1 MSADTFDYVQAQPFF
16 LSGGG
21 AVSGATSVV
30 LKSMTG
36 IDGALLTMANFGG
49 VQGFGT
55 IEPGSGTQEEQIVFT
70 GITQNSNGTATLT
83 GVKSVLFITP
93 YTQTSGLAKTHAGST
108 SFVISNT
115 SGFYDALSGKAN
127 DETIT
132 GVWTFPS
139 ADPSRAGIGSDT
151 DTAVATAFVTL
162 GQLSRQAISGASNA
176 ATTVKGIVQLS
187 TQAQTDARTTT
198 GSTGALLAITPDVVR
213 STLLSDYV
221 ADTGAADA
229 YAIAPTPTITAY
241 AVGQRFT
248 FKVKTTNTTT
258 STLVVNALS
267 ATAIFKRDGTVP
279 LVAGDLVAG
288 QVVEVVKAPNGFQLI
303 VPTASVDAFDY
314 QSFTGSG
321 TWTKPSNLPVN
332 AQVFVQIWGGGG
344 GGGSA
349 TSSGNGTA
357 SGGGGGGAY
366 KEITLR
372 ASDCSATETVTI
384 GAGGAADTVGGN
396 TTFGTHATAY
406 GGGGGTAATNA
417 QVVGGAGGGGSKAV
431 GSSPAASS
439 VPGAGGG
446 YLGGAVVSNAA
457 GADGMGGGGGGSG
470 TNGGST
476 GNGGGSVDG
485 GGGGGS
491 GNITTAAGTGGG
503 SIRGGGGGGGGQN
516 SSTSSGGA
524 SEIYGGVG
532 GAGGGNAAGSV
543 GTAPGGGGGGAG
555 RATTS
560 TSAGGAGAR
569 GECRVWTFL

>member
-1 MSADTFDYVQAQPFF
+1 MADNFKFF
-16 LSGGG
+16 QTDPYALAGGG
-21 AVSGATSVV
+21 AVAGATSVI
-30 LKSMTG
+30 LKSMTD
-36 IDGALLTMANFGG
+36 IDGTLVTMTAFFGTK
-49 VQGFGT
+49 GFAT
-55 IEPGSGTQEEQIVFT
+55 IEPGNGANEEQIVFT

-83 GVKSVLFITP
+83 GVSSVTFASP
-93 YTQTSGLAKTHAGST
+93 YTETSGLLKTHAGST
-108 SFVISNT
+108 SLVISNT
-115 SGFYDALSGKAN
+115 SGFYNSLSGKDD

-132 GVWTFPS
+132 GKWTFPS
-139 ADPSRAGIGSDT
+139 TDPTRAGIGSDT

-176 ATTVKGIVQLS
+176 ATTVKGIVQLP

-198 GSTGALLAITPDVVR
+198 GSTGALLAVTPDVVR

-221 ADTGAADA
+221 ADTGAANA
-229 YAIAPTPTITAY
+229 YVITPSPAITAY
-241 AVGQRFT
+241 TTGQRFV
-248 FKVKTTNTTT
+248 FKVANTNTTT
-258 STLVVNALS
+258 STIAVNGLS
-267 ATAIFKRDGTVP
+267 ATAIFKRSGANA
-279 LVAGDLVAG
+279 LESGDLAVG
-288 QVVEVVKAPNGFQLI
+288 QVVEVVKTLNGFQLV

-321 TWTKPSNLPVN
+321 TWTKPSNLSVN
-332 AQVFVQIWGGGG
+332 AKVFVQIWGAGG

-366 KEITLR
+366 KEIVLR
-372 ASDCSATETVTI
+372 ASDCGSTETITI

-417 QVVGGAGGGGSKAV
+417 QTIGGAGGGGSKAV
-431 GSSPAASS
+431 GASGASSS

-446 YLGGAVVSNAA
+446 YLGGAVVANAN

-470 TNGGST
+470 TTGGST
-476 GNGGGSVDG
+476 GIGGGSVDG

-491 GNITTAAGTGGG
+491 GNVTTAAGVGGG
-503 SIRGGGGGGGGQN
+503 SIRGGGGGGGGIN
-516 SSTSSGGA
+516 TGSGGAGGA

-555 RATTS
+555 RFNSS

-569 GECRVWTFL
+569 GECRVWVIL